1 MLVREEGGGPGER
14 EIEKE
19 RKKQARYGRKER
31 VEGKDSGRLIGR
43 RKGGEEGKGKRETEE
58 GEIVGERHRQAEYL
72 FERLIPLL
80 ELVNLFERHFELAL
94 VNRRKLV
101 HIRTKWLFSFLLHHG
116 GGVLYTVD
124 KRLVLDVPSSVCVLE
139 RVEGLLEVGVG
150 R

>member
-1 MLVREEGGGPGER
+1 M
-14 EIEKE
+14 
-19 RKKQARYGRKER
+19 
-31 VEGKDSGRLIGR
+31 VE
-43 RKGGEEGKGKRETEE
+43 
-58 GEIVGERHRQAEYL
+58 ERHGQAEYL

-101 HIRTKWLFSFLLHHG
+101 NIRTKWLFSFLLHHG
-116 GGVLYTVD
+116 GGVLYAVD
-124 KRLVLDVPSSVCVLE
+124 KRLILDVPSSVCVLE